1 MATIEPELRVLA
13 QKVTD
18 HEIRLN
24 NHSDRIS
31 KIELGCARHEPLLDQ
46 IVKSLEK
53 VSVAVEELKSK
64 PGKRWESVVG
74 KVLNVAIGGVI
85 GYIIMRMI
93 EGG

>member
-31 KIELGCARHEPLLDQ
+31 KIELGCARHEPLLEGIARALDKMSKD
-46 IVKSLEK
+46 IDD
-53 VSVAVEELKSK
+53 LKSK
-64 PGKRWESVVG
+64 PGKRWELVVG
-74 KVLNVAIGGVI
+74 QLVNLVMGGVV
-85 GYIIMRMI
+85 GYMI
-93 EGG
+93 TQILRR